1 LLRSEAI
8 SILLNLPRIVA
19 KQEEG
24 EQMMRQLKMTMCLFV
39 SILALI
45 FLGQA
50 QSMAAGQMDTSQLT
64 YNIGTQSLKSALEM
78 YQETSG
84 LNLAYSDDL
93 VQGKMTDGVYGKNTT
108 AQALKK
114 ILKDTGLTYT
124 VTNQGTV
131 VLRKNK
137 MVVSQREVE
146 KREKVKKKEEVKRP
160 VEMEQMTV
168 TATKAPIKVQE
179 VPAAVSI
186 VTWEDIKLKAGVDT
200 FYDALRDLPG
210 FFLPKGMV
218 APWTGITLRGER
230 PAVLING
237 RDVRPFHGGPDFPG
251 YLMNMGAVERI
262 EVVKGPQSGVH
273 GSKSLTGVINVITKK
288 GDRENPYLEIN
299 SFYGTGDQLHGGFSL
314 SGGYEK
320 LSYYINASA
329 EQQEKYKTPV
339 GTIPFTEYDS
349 KNLYSRFDYAFS
361 DYHNITLEYVNSET
375 DCLCGADE
383 GLHSLQTWRYL
394 YNDTPQKTTY
404 GTLSYNG
411 DLTDWFSLSASFSV
425 GELDLGS
432 IEASEDNPFA
442 LFTKEGNVHKYL
454 EDFYWGEIKGTFNI
468 LPEERLR
475 AIAGVQYKNSEM
487 DWKVWNNYVLTS
499 SIKEE
504 ETFYAPYLQVEYRPI
519 DYALLTGGVRYDKYT
534 YDEGSDKDA
543 TSPKI
548 GLSIFPFANTDYDW
562 TTLWASYSEA
572 FRTPYGYQL
581 YAPHVGNPDLKPE
594 EAEGWEVGLK
604 QRIDL
609 WANLEFSY
617 FESDYTDKIQF
628 NPDIVKFDN
637 IGKAKLEGY
646 EFLLEVYPYSFLSLY
661 FAYTDQEVT
670 DEISGKEILGSPG
683 QIFKYGLRVED
694 LYGIYFSVDGRHRS
708 DWKYNEENDQPSED
722 KMLWDAKLLYRWNIR
737 GDILFE
743 PFISVENI
751 TDKEYYASELRIM
764 QGRTWHVGASLKVN
778 F

>member
-1 LLRSEAI
+1 MM
-8 SILLNLPRIVA
+8 
-19 KQEEG
+19 KQI
-24 EQMMRQLKMTMCLFV
+24 KMTLCLV
-39 SILALI
+39 SLILALV
-45 FLGQA
+45 FLGHV
-50 QSMAAGQMDTSQLT
+50 QSTAAEQMDKTQLT
-64 YNIGTQSLKSALEM
+64 YDIEAQSLKSALEI
-78 YQETSG
+78 YQKTSG

-93 VQGKMTDGVYGKNTT
+93 VQGKMTDGVDGKNTT

-137 MVVSQREVE
+137 MVVAQREVE
-146 KREKVKKKEEVKRP
+146 KREEVKKKEEVKRP
-160 VEMEQMTV
+160 VEMEQMVV
-168 TATKAPIKVQE
+168 TATKSEMNVREI
-179 VPAAVSI
+179 PAAVSV
-186 VTWEDIKLKAGVDT
+186 VTCEDMKLKAGVDT

-210 FFLPKGMV
+210 FFLPKGMSS
-218 APWTGITLRGER
+218 PWTGIRLRGER

-237 RDVRPFHGGPDFPG
+237 RDARPFHGGPDFPG
-251 YLMNMGAVERI
+251 YLMNMGAIERI
-262 EVVKGPQSGVH
+262 EVVKGPQSAVH
-273 GSKSLTGVINVITKK
+273 GSKSLSGVINVITKK
-288 GDRENPYLEIN
+288 GDRENPYVAIDG
-299 SFYGTGDQLHGGFSL
+299 FYGTGDQLHGGLTL
-314 SGGYEK
+314 SGGYKK
-320 LSYYINASA
+320 LSYFISGSA
-329 EQQEKYKTPV
+329 EQQEEYKTPV

-349 KNLYSRFDYAFS
+349 ENLYTRFDYAFS
-361 DYHNITLEYVNSET
+361 DHHNITLEYVDSEIDST
-375 DCLCGADE
+375 NGA
-383 GLHSLQTWRYL
+383 GKGMHPLRTFRYL

-432 IEASEDNPFA
+432 VQAPEDNPYA
-442 LFTKEGNVHKYL
+442 LFTKEDEVSKYL

-475 AIAGVQYKNSEM
+475 VIAGVQYKNSEM
-487 DWKVWNNYVLTS
+487 DWKIWNNYALTK
-499 SIKEE
+499 SIEE
-504 ETFYAPYLQVEYRPI
+504 DETFYAPYLQVEYRPI

-534 YDEGSDKDA
+534 YDKGSDKDA

-548 GLSIFPFANTDYDW
+548 GLSIFPFANTDHDW
-562 TTLWASYSEA
+562 TTLWSSYSEA
-572 FRTPYGYQL
+572 FRTPYGYEL
-581 YAPHVGNPDLKPE
+581 YSPWAGNPDLEPE

-604 QRIDL
+604 QRVGL

-617 FESDYTDKIQF
+617 FESDYTNKIKY
-628 NPDIVKFDN
+628 DRSIWKMAN
-637 IGKAKLEGY
+637 IGKASLEGY
-646 EFLLEVYPYSFLSLY
+646 ELLFEVYPYSFLSLY

-670 DEISGKEILGSPG
+670 NEISGKEILGNPG

-708 DWKYNEENDQPSED
+708 DWKYKKNDQPSED
-722 KMLWDAKLLYRWNIR
+722 KVLWDAKLLYRWNIR

-743 PFISVENI
+743 PFISMENI
-751 TDKEYYASELRIM
+751 TDEEYYASELRIKEG
-764 QGRTWHVGASLKVN
+764 QAWHVGASLKVN